1 MDDNPVFVR
10 VISEEIK
17 RWKMG
22 RRKTN
27 LLRVFD
33 NVGLMVDAVNTL
45 MDDYRDDIVN
55 FVYLQVRVNTDV
67 DMSFDGASMRD
78 VAKMMQNHRSHRS
91 NSNQDAINRDSDR
104 NDRMR
109 TLHALD
115 LKVKGNSFDKIDTI
129 LWSAGGF
136 PSHRP
141 SGWFRLRAKQNVQF
155 VWAPNQF
162 FRILSRIARR
172 GG

>member
-1 MDDNPVFVR
+1 
-10 VISEEIK
+10 
-17 RWKMG
+17 MG
-22 RRKTN
+22 RGKTN

-33 NVGLMVDAVNTL
+33 NVSLMVDAVNTL

-55 FVYLQVRVNTDV
+55 FAYLQVRVNTDV

-78 VAKMMQNHRSHRS
+78 VARMMQNHRPHRCNGNRDS
-91 NSNQDAINRDSDR
+91 INRNSDR
-104 NDRMR
+104 NDRR
-109 TLHALD
+109 RILHALD
-115 LKVKGNSFDKIDTI
+115 LKVKGKSFDKIDNL
-129 LWSAGGF
+129 LWSSGGF
-136 PSHRP
+136 QSHRP
-141 SGWFRLRAKQNVQF
+141 SGWFRSRAKQNVQF